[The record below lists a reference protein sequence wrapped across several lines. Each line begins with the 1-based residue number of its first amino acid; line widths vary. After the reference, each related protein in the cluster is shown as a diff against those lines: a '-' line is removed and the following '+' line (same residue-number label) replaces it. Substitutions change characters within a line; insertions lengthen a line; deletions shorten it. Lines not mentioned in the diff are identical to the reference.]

1 MKKGLKRIIWLF
13 FYILSVAGIS
23 VYGGRAVYGFH
34 FAVLMFPLV
43 SFIYLI
49 CVYMSFKI
57 YGRVEGKTRVA
68 GHPSEFYYSLQN
80 ESFFAFASVQIVLY
94 SDFST
99 ITDADGDLC
108 YELMPGSGFY
118 KSSVLVC
125 KYRGI
130 YKVGVKEVIIEDF
143 FGFFKLRYENK
154 EQTEV
159 TVRPNII
166 YLDGLK
172 SGDITSITFRD
183 SKLNKTERDVLLREY
198 IQGDPVKDINWKTF
212 AKTGDIYVRN
222 RIGEEKQ
229 GVYVIMDT
237 KRYSSDIN
245 DYLPL
250 ENKTIETTLALAM
263 FFLKKNIPVNVVFY
277 ADKLYNVAVA
287 TMHDFGRVYNSFS
300 EIGFKRNYVFS
311 NTYEALLKDRFL
323 FDAKV
328 CFFVM
333 HEKSK
338 ESESLCEQLR
348 ENNVLY
354 INYLVTDEIIKES
367 KNDFRVATNA
377 DLKEV
382 L

>member
-1 MKKGLKRIIWLF
+1 MNKIIKRVIWLL
-13 FYILSVAGIS
+13 FYILSVVGIS
-23 VYGGRAVYGFH
+23 FYGGRVVYGFH

-43 SFIYLI
+43 SYIYLV
-49 CVYMSFKI
+49 CVYFSFKI

-68 GHPSEFYYSLQN
+68 GHPGEFFFSLQN
-80 ESFFAFASVQIVLY
+80 ESFFAFASVQTVLY

-99 ITDADGDLC
+99 ITGFDGNLR
-108 YELMPGSGFY
+108 YELMPGSGVY

-125 KYRGI
+125 KYRGQ
-130 YKVGVKEVIIEDF
+130 YRVGVKEVIIEDF

-159 TVRPNII
+159 TVMPNIV
-166 YLDGLK
+166 YLDGLR
-172 SGDITSITFRD
+172 SSDVTSVTARD
-183 SKLNKTERDVLLREY
+183 SKINRTERDVLLREY
-198 IQGDPVKDINWKTF
+198 VQGDPVKDINWKTY
-212 AKTGDIYVRN
+212 AKTGDLMVRN

-229 GVYVIMDT
+229 GVCIIMDT

-250 ENKTIETTLALAM
+250 ENKTIEATLALAM

-277 ADKLYNVAVA
+277 AAKLINIPVSS
-287 TMHDFGRVYNSFS
+287 MHDFGKLYKSFS
-300 EIGFKRNYVFS
+300 EILFKREYVFAY
-311 NTYEALLKDRFL
+311 TYEALQADNFL
-323 FDAKV
+323 FDAKM
-328 CFFVM
+328 CFFVL

-338 ESESLCEQLR
+338 ESEILCGELR

-354 INYLVTDEIIKES
+354 LNYLVTDELIKEN
-367 KNDFRVATNA
+367 KNDFRVATEA

>member
-1 MKKGLKRIIWLF
+1 MKKGIKRIIWLF
-13 FYILSVAGIS
+13 FYILSVVGIS

-68 GHPSEFYYSLQN
+68 GHPGEFYYSLQN

-99 ITDADGDLC
+99 ITDIDGDLV
-108 YELMPGSGFY
+108 YELLPGKGIY
-118 KSSVLVC
+118 KSSVIVC
-125 KYRGI
+125 KYRGR
-130 YKVGVKEVIIEDF
+130 YRVGVKEVIIEDF

-159 TVRPNII
+159 TVRPNIV

-172 SGDITSITFRD
+172 SGDISSVTYRD
-183 SKLNKTERDVLLREY
+183 SKVNKTERDVLLREY
-198 IQGDPVKDINWKTF
+198 MQGDPVKDINWKAF
-212 AKTGDIYVRN
+212 AKTGDLLVRN

-229 GVYVIMDT
+229 GVFVIMDT

-245 DYLPL
+245 EYLPL
-250 ENKTIETTLALAM
+250 ENKTIEATLALAM
-263 FFLKKNIPVNVVFY
+263 FFLKQNIPVNVVFY
-277 ADKLYNVAVA
+277 ADKLYNIPIA
-287 TMHDFGRVYNSFS
+287 TMHDFGRLYNSFS
-300 EIGFKRNYVFS
+300 EIIFKTEYAFS
-311 NTYEALLKDRFL
+311 YTYEALLKEKAL

-333 HEKSK
+333 HEKNK
-338 ESESLCEQLR
+338 ESVSLCGQLK

-354 INYLVTDEIIKES
+354 INYLVTDELIKEN
-367 KNDFRVATNA
+367 KNDFRVATKA